1 MLDGILSELPGKRKA
16 AIFLACMGSDKAS
29 RIMSSLS
36 DEEVEELT
44 LSLSSLDSV
53 DSNVRTAVID
63 EFYEMAVAN
72 KVVTQGGIDY
82 ARSLLEKAFG
92 ADRTIEILT
101 RLQTNLQDV
110 PFQFLKK
117 ADPGQVVT
125 FIQDEHPQTI
135 SLILAHRPA
144 STSAMV
150 LSALSQDVQSD
161 VVMRIATMERTPP
174 EVVREVERVLER
186 KMAAVFTQGFTF
198 AGGVKDVA
206 EILNNIDRAA
216 EKTIM
221 ASLEESDPELA
232 DEIARLMFTFDDI
245 VYVDDGGIQ
254 KALREVEWSTL
265 FFFIGLFIVV
275 GGLEQVGLLTEIG
288 EWAAE
293 VTGCSAAASAMLVLW
308 MSAIL
313 SGFIGNIPYT
323 ATMLPI
329 VETMSAQLDAS
340 AAPNLLWWSLA
351 IGADMGGNLTIVA
364 ASANVLVANLATRN
378 GLKISFLEFFR
389 YGLVTTMITMLIA
402 SAYIWLRYLAF

>member
-1 MLDGILSELPGKRKA
+1 MLNEGPLSELPGKRKA

-29 RIMSSLS
+29 RIMASLS
-36 DEEVEELT
+36 DDEVEELT

-53 DSNVRTAVID
+53 DSDIRTAIID
-63 EFYEMAVAN
+63 EFYDMAVAN
-72 KVVTQGGIDY
+72 KFVTQGGIDY
-82 ARSLLEKAFG
+82 ARGLLEKAFG
-92 ADRTIEILT
+92 ADRTVEILT

-117 ADPGQVVT
+117 ADPGQIVT

-135 SLILAHRPA
+135 SLILAHLSA

-198 AGGVKDVA
+198 AGGIKDVA

-221 ASLEESDPELA
+221 ANLEESDPELA

-245 VYVDDGGIQ
+245 VYVDDAGIQ
-254 KALREVEWSTL
+254 KALREVESKDLALALKGASEDVSEKIFKNMSERAREMIQEEIEFMGPVRLKNVEEAQQKIVGAVRTL
-265 FFFIGLFIVV
+265 EESGELVIEGRGGGGENEIVV
-275 GGLEQVGLLTEIG
+275 
-288 EWAAE
+288 
-293 VTGCSAAASAMLVLW
+293 
-308 MSAIL
+308 
-313 SGFIGNIPYT
+313 
-323 ATMLPI
+323 
-329 VETMSAQLDAS
+329 
-340 AAPNLLWWSLA
+340 
-351 IGADMGGNLTIVA
+351 
-364 ASANVLVANLATRN
+364 
-378 GLKISFLEFFR
+378 
-389 YGLVTTMITMLIA
+389 
-402 SAYIWLRYLAF
+402 